1 MKALE
6 KPPAYE
12 LTHEVIELSTHYS
25 SRPDVKNFLKKI
37 EDEYLYWD
45 KVKYLPLPNRI
56 SPQNIWLV
64 TKFNRE
70 LKSNVFFI
78 GNDSFS
84 FSPTTKIQRL
94 LHEFD
99 KRYGSPLFGKPL
111 DDIAKKR
118 YLNSSLMEEAIASSQ
133 IEGAVTTRIV
143 AKEMLRQQRE
153 PRNQSERMIRNN
165 YITIQRIRELK
176 EENLSSELLL
186 EIQRLITDRTQEDQ
200 ANVGQFRTTDD
211 VVVVDASDNEIAYQ
225 PPPYR
230 ELKKFV
236 NDLCRFFNEDPP
248 SYFIHPI
255 IKASII
261 HFLVGYI
268 HPFADGNGRT
278 ARALFYWYLL
288 KYGYWLTEYLSISS
302 IILKTRIQYA
312 KAYLYT
318 ETDGHDLNYF
328 IYYQIKVLQDAYENL
343 EKYLHRKEAE
353 KIASYALL
361 TRGGINERQ
370 AIVIQQLTDHPT
382 KIFTVKEV
390 ETIFAISNQS
400 ARTDLQQLES
410 LGWLVSSFVN
420 KKKQVFGKSEKFERL
435 LRGRPKTSGG

>member
-78 GNDSFS
+78 GNDPFS

-99 KRYGSPLFGKPL
+99 KRYGSPQFGKPL
-111 DDIAKKR
+111 DDVAKKR

-176 EENLSSELLL
+176 EENLSTELLT

-200 ANVGQFRTTDD
+200 ANVGQFRTADD
-211 VVVVDASDNEIAYQ
+211 VVVVDASDNEVAYR

-230 ELKKFV
+230 ELKKLV

-288 KYGYWLTEYLSISS
+288 KHGYWLTEYLSISS

-328 IYYQIKVLQDAYENL
+328 IYYQIKVLQEAYENL

-353 KIASYALL
+353 KLASYALL

-435 LRGRPKTSGG
+435 LRGRPKTSVG